1 MRSTS
6 SVGKGSNSSRWAE
19 VSSSRRGIIG
29 FSKTFVYEKWIQPAS
44 NAPKRSL
51 LGSRKPFLIRF
62 SRFFIF
68 DTSIENLMPKRELQP
83 LRIGYARVSTHD
95 QSLEMQLDALKKTGC
110 KRIFTDK
117 LSGAQV
123 EPPGL
128 KEALSQLRESD
139 TLVVWKLDRLG
150 RSVKGL
156 VDLVNELQTQRV
168 HFQSITD
175 GIDTKT
181 PAGRFFFHVM
191 ASLAQME
198 RELILERTRA
208 GLEAARRQGRVGG
221 RKRRM
226 TDGKVQAARKLLASG
241 TSPCE
246 VAHSLGVS
254 VPTLYRW
261 VPASSRT

>member
-1 MRSTS
+1 M
-6 SVGKGSNSSRWAE
+6 G
-19 VSSSRRGIIG
+19 
-29 FSKTFVYEKWIQPAS
+29 
-44 NAPKRSL
+44 
-51 LGSRKPFLIRF
+51 
-62 SRFFIF
+62 
-68 DTSIENLMPKRELQP
+68 IENLTPKGELQP
-83 LRIGYARVSTHD
+83 MRIGYARVSTRD
-95 QSLEMQLDALKKTGC
+95 QNLEMQLDALNKAGC
-110 KRIFTDK
+110 KRVFTDK

-123 EPPGL
+123 ERPGL
-128 KEALSQLRESD
+128 QEALSHLREAD

-156 VDLVNELQTQRV
+156 VDLVNELETQKV
-168 HFQSITD
+168 HFQSVTD
-175 GIDTKT
+175 GVDTKT

-208 GLEAARRQGRVGG
+208 GLDAARCQGRIGG
-221 RKRRM
+221 RKRQM
-226 TDGKVQAARKLLASG
+226 TDSKVQAARKLLASG
-241 TSPCE
+241 TPPQE